1 VYRPDGVSFPAEYFF
16 TPILEQGRYSGSV
29 LSFRDISQRY
39 ALDRMKDEFIST
51 VSHELRTPLTSI
63 RGALGLLTSGILG
76 TINDKAANL
85 LRIAATNSD
94 RLVRL
99 INDILDLERIQSGRE
114 PISFRQVQLSE
125 IVRQSIDGMQPVA
138 DAAGVRLIHDTTRT
152 EISGDPDRLL
162 QVLTNLLSNAI
173 KFSPPDTAV
182 SVMIR
187 PGDSGVMLSVID
199 QGRGI
204 PADMLETIFG
214 RFQQVDASDARQKGG
229 SGLGLAICRTIVQQ
243 HSGRIWA
250 ERNPVAGSTFRMFLP
265 YKQASLD
272 AQPDSED
279 MGTILLADANR
290 FSRSL
295 VVEKLARHG
304 YRIVETTTVEQTVQ
318 AAREGVQAILLD
330 STLDG
335 MNGWEVLP
343 LLRLADPGGNVPI
356 VLMSVAGQNPAGL
369 PDEAKDLL
377 SRPAKED
384 PLLGEISRVLSS
396 PGENARILV
405 VEDDEDLS
413 RVIANVFSR
422 EGVEVETVHTREAA
436 LQACLKFQPHLL
448 VLDIALPDGDGFN
461 VVDRLRKH
469 ESFAGLPLVV
479 YSGRDLA
486 AGERRQLT
494 LGPTHFFTKA
504 RVQPHQLEALVL
516 TLLHNSRQMEMAP
529 HIVSADRNV

>member
-1 VYRPDGVSFPAEYFF
+1 
-16 TPILEQGRYSGSV
+16 
-29 LSFRDISQRY
+29 
-39 ALDRMKDEFIST
+39 
-51 VSHELRTPLTSI
+51 
-63 RGALGLLTSGILG
+63 
-76 TINDKAANL
+76 
-85 LRIAATNSD
+85 
-94 RLVRL
+94 
-99 INDILDLERIQSGRE
+99 
-114 PISFRQVQLSE
+114 
-125 IVRQSIDGMQPVA
+125 
-138 DAAGVRLIHDTTRT
+138 
-152 EISGDPDRLL
+152 
-162 QVLTNLLSNAI
+162 
-173 KFSPPDTAV
+173 
-182 SVMIR
+182 
-187 PGDSGVMLSVID
+187 
-199 QGRGI
+199 
-204 PADMLETIFG
+204 
-214 RFQQVDASDARQKGG
+214 
-229 SGLGLAICRTIVQQ
+229 
-243 HSGRIWA
+243 
-250 ERNPVAGSTFRMFLP
+250 MFLP

-272 AQPDSED
+272 ALPDSAD

-356 VLMSVAGQNPAGL
+356 VLMSVAGRKPAGL

-384 PLLGEISRVLSS
+384 PLLGEISRVLSG

-405 VEDDEDLS
+405 IEDDEDLS
-413 RVIANVFSR
+413 RVIASVFSR

-461 VVDRLRKH
+461 VVDWLRKH
-469 ESFAGLPLVV
+469 DSFAGLPLVV

-504 RVQPHQLEALVL
+504 RVQPQQLEALVL
-516 TLLHNSRQMEMAP
+516 TLLHNSRQMEMTP
-529 HIVSADRNV
+529 HIVSADRNA